1 MTQIVSPPVSGL
13 TPGVTTAVPYPS
25 SSASQLSFA
34 KVLNSSPYTCDVTQG
49 GTELGYLGAGLT
61 DVFPV
66 ATTGQPLDF
75 TPKAGTGTIPA
86 GGDDTLYVTWSD
98 TKPTGSYPTG
108 INATTVAADITSA
121 VIASITGTVGTLA
134 QQLLL
139 KTGTVVANPGAS
151 VVAIAVPAWCRK
163 AVVIVTGLSGSDVQN
178 VQLNGEISQAGSID
192 WTASGNGQGT
202 VVLAGSLYGTVDTLV
217 DLFVLLTGGPL
228 PGSPSSFT
236 YWVVAVESD
245 DVVGN
250 PVNGQNLQ
258 ATDFEYCDGVAD
270 TFATATMTTG
280 GAVAL
285 IPAPPAGFLTKITS
299 LSVANTGAAVVRAN
313 LVTGGA
319 AFAWS
324 TLPVSTGTAFLNG
337 PIVVAGAVTCNI
349 SAASTSVFFT
359 AAYKLVPLLR

>member
-1 MTQIVSPPVSGL
+1 MTTPVGPYTL
-13 TPGVTTAVPYPS
+13 TGIGIPLNVPVPPGVFTTVVVDNA
-25 SSASQLSFA
+25 
-34 KVLNSSPYTCDVTQG
+34 SPYTCAVNIGSPQHWL
-49 GTELGYLGAGLT
+49 EA
-61 DVFPV
+61 
-66 ATTGQPLDF
+66 F
-75 TPKAGTGTIPA
+75 TSDIYDIPA
-86 GGDDTLYVTWSD
+86 GATVTITPTAALVGASTDATLTATFYRADETPGG
-98 TKPTGSYPTG
+98 TYPVSLTSQ
-108 INATTVAADITSA
+108 AVVAAL
-121 VIASITGTVGTLA
+121 TGTVLASILGTVPILA
-134 QQLLL
+134 QQQLL

-151 VVAIAVPAWCRK
+151 VVAIPVPAWCRK

-228 PGSPSSFT
+228 PGSPSSFS

-250 PVNGQNLQ
+250 PVNGQNVQ
-258 ATDFEYCDGVAD
+258 STDFEYCDGVAD

-299 LSVANTGAAVVRAN
+299 LSLANTGAAVVRSN
-313 LVTGGA
+313 LVAGGA
-319 AFAWS
+319 AFAWA
-324 TLPVSTGTAFLNG
+324 TLPVTTGTGFVPG
-337 PIVVAGAVTCNI
+337 PFVVATAVTCNI

-359 AAYKLVPLLR
+359 ASYKLVPLLR